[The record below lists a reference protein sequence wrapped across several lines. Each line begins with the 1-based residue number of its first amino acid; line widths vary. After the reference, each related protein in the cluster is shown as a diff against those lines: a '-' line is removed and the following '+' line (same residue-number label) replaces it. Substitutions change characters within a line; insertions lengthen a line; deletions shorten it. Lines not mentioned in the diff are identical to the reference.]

1 MVAKPA
7 FIFGGHGVHSA
18 SVFRGVSFALVSAVC
33 AACAFILVR
42 ILGTTAKM
50 PWSNVGFAQ
59 AIGQMALSI
68 PGLYLSG
75 QHLTFDLTV
84 FQFSLLFAGGL
95 IGAISQM
102 LMTIGMQREK
112 SAAATAM
119 RMSDVA
125 FGFVW
130 QACFTSDPLSLL
142 SLGGA
147 VLVTCSILVV
157 VISKEQVATPNS
169 STATAPTTADTDAK
183 KRKQIEMQQ
192 LTAAVHSIA
201 NRMQGDYYDELERD
215 MDMELGFQ
223 DSSSDGDN
231 EHNEVHRVDAFKTHH
246 KEHTHHGKGTHKA
259 SSDSSTTSMVS
270 DEH

>member
-1 MVAKPA
+1 
-7 FIFGGHGVHSA
+7 
-18 SVFRGVSFALVSAVC
+18 
-33 AACAFILVR
+33 
-42 ILGTTAKM
+42 
-50 PWSNVGFAQ
+50 
-59 AIGQMALSI
+59 
-68 PGLYLSG
+68 
-75 QHLTFDLTV
+75 
-84 FQFSLLFAGGL
+84 
-95 IGAISQM
+95 
-102 LMTIGMQREK
+102 
-112 SAAATAM
+112 
-119 RMSDVA
+119 MSDVA

-157 VISKEQVATPNS
+157 VISKEQVATPTS

-231 EHNEVHRVDAFKTHH
+231 EQNEVHRRDAFKPHH
-246 KEHTHHGKGTHKA
+246 KEHTHHGNGTHKE
-259 SSDSSTTSMVS
+259 SNDSSTTSMVA
-270 DEH
+270 DEHAEFGETDDSVMQSFLARIVKSPLYNASVGAAGAQKHQYSSLAQGDDVENPDETDL